1 MNIDYDGYERAQ
13 ILNALFSSSRKVRY
27 EYLVSNRDDIPLG
40 FVNLENATISYD
52 SKAEIKRT
60 ISGSIIKSEIL
71 NFDSLD
77 YRLTPYFCIEMPDG
91 KEIKWKLGVFIISPQ
106 FSGDNGLNRIDIQG
120 YDLALIPND
129 DKLTQRFFVP
139 NGANYVST
147 LMQLL
152 GPDVYNLDIEENAM
166 TKLYDQ
172 EWEIGENVLSVANT
186 MLNAINYETLYFD
199 ENGRGISKQHILPE
213 FRTIDFSYVANKTS
227 IIIDGVELNSNKF
240 NIPNKW
246 VRYTESVDA
255 PYLYS
260 EYIND
265 DVNSP
270 YSTINRGR
278 VIADIETVDDI
289 ASQDALDSYV
299 VKLAN
304 ESMAANEVLTFKTL
318 NMPGHGFQECL
329 YIECP
334 RYEIEGVY
342 IETQWEMELET
353 GGLMTHV
360 CERVVKV

>member
-60 ISGSIIKSEIL
+60 ISGYIIKSEIL

-106 FSGDNGLNRIDIQG
+106 ISDEDGINRLEIQG
-120 YDLALIPND
+120 YDLSLIPND
-129 DKLTQRFFVP
+129 DKLTHRFYVP

-147 LMQLL
+147 LLQLL
-152 GPDVYNLDIEENAM
+152 GDDIYNVEIQESDI

-172 EWEIGENVLSVANT
+172 EWGIGESVLSVANT
-186 MLNAINYETLYFD
+186 MLSAINYEPLHFD
-199 ENGRGISKQHILPE
+199 EKGTAISNANILPE
-213 FRTIDFSYVANKTS
+213 FRIIDFSYVANKTS
-227 IIIDGVELNSNKF
+227 IIVDGVELNSDKF

-265 DVNSP
+265 DENSP
-270 YSTINRGR
+270 YSTVNRGR
-278 VIADIETVDDI
+278 VIVDSEPVQDI
-289 ASQDALDSYV
+289 ASQNALDAYT
-299 VKLAN
+299 VKVAN
-304 ESMAANEVLTFKTL
+304 ESMAANEVLTFRTL